1 MKNKIFGF
9 KKIILYS
16 TLLLFGIMTF
26 MILRQAMREPNTNIY
41 RKYIKWESVNWD
53 INHPNKIL
61 LVCDTAYNLEGMHA
75 YEKEGNLKEQN
86 PDSIYLLIKKVFNKI
101 DRTTINDFYD
111 KNKNKVVL
119 DSKSLAHPIKLRN
132 LLKYFD
138 KNPDTLKIHFSQVGF
153 NKDRTQA
160 MVYVSSS
167 ETGYY
172 DFRIYFYKYNF
183 GLWLKEADILIN
195 GAIIDFF
202 PFEAPPLP
210 PDLKP
215 IYRNHL

>member
-16 TLLLFGIMTF
+16 ILLFFGIMTF
-26 MILRQAMREPNTNIY
+26 MILRQAMREPYTNIY
-41 RKYIKWESVNWD
+41 RKYIKWESVNWN

-61 LVCDTAYNLEGMHA
+61 LVCDTAYNLEGMEA

-86 PDSIYLLIKKVFNKI
+86 PDSLYLLIKKVFNKI

-119 DSKSLAHPIKLRN
+119 DYKSLAYPIKLRN

-138 KNPDTLKIHFSQVGF
+138 NDPDTLKIRFSQFGF

-172 DFRIYFYKYNF
+172 DFRIYFYKYKF
-183 GLWLKEADILIN
+183 GLWLKEADILVN

-202 PFEAPPLP
+202 PSVAPPLP
-210 PDLKP
+210 PEIKP
-215 IYRNHL
+215 I